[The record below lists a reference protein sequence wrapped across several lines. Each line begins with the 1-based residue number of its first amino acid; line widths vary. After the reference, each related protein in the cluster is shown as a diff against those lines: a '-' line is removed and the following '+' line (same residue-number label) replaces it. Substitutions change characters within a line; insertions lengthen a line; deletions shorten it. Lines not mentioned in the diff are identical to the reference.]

1 METIFIPAF
10 ILGMLSNLHCLGMC
24 GPIALAIP
32 LNRTSKSAML
42 FGILQYHIGRIL
54 VYGILGY
61 LVGYIGMG
69 IKLFGVLQA
78 ISIIAGIGIII
89 YAWRKKINFTK
100 IKLPSFLGPLSLS
113 KGHSSLLSSYM
124 GKIMRSKSPLKL
136 FLLGALNGL
145 LPCGMV
151 YTALITAVVLGTP
164 LLSATSM
171 LAFGL
176 GTLPG
181 LVAFSLFAQQ
191 LGNPIRSKINRYL
204 PYLITLVGLLII
216 LRGMNLNIPYI
227 SPKVSVVESST
238 PSKNKKVVMDCCH
251 KSTKCEKK

>member
-10 ILGMLSNLHCLGMC
+10 ILGVISNLHCLGMC

-32 LNRTSKSAML
+32 LNRSSKSTML
-42 FGILQYHIGRIL
+42 FGILQYHIGRVL

-61 LVGYIGMG
+61 SVGYIGMG
-69 IKLFGVLQA
+69 IKLFGILQA

-89 YAWRKKINFTK
+89 YAWRKKLFKT
-100 IKLPSFLGPLSLS
+100 
-113 KGHSSLLSSYM
+113 SSSSSYINQKITSSFSKNM
-124 GKIMRSKSPLKL
+124 GKIMRSESPLKL

-204 PYLITLVGLLII
+204 PYLITVVGLLIV

-227 SPKVSVVESST
+227 SPKVSFSEE
-238 PSKNKKVVMDCCH
+238 KKEVVMDCCH
-251 KSTKCEKK
+251 KNTKCEKK

>member
-10 ILGMLSNLHCLGMC
+10 ILGVISNLHCLGMC

-32 LNRTSKSAML
+32 LNRSSKSAML

-69 IKLFGVLQA
+69 IKLFGILQA

-89 YAWRKKINFTK
+89 YAWRNKLTFFKNPFT
-100 IKLPSFLGPLSLS
+100 SSLR
-113 KGHSSLLSSYM
+113 HTSLLSRSM
-124 GKIMRSKSPLKL
+124 GKIMRSESPLKL

-164 LLSATSM
+164 ILSATSM

-181 LVAFSLFAQQ
+181 LVAFSVFAQQ
-191 LGNPIRSKINRYL
+191 LGNPIRSKLNRYL
-204 PYLITLVGLLII
+204 PYLVTVVGILII
-216 LRGMNLNIPYI
+216 LRGMNLDIPYL
-227 SPKVSVVESST
+227 SPKVSFSEE
-238 PSKNKKVVMDCCH
+238 KKEVVMDCCH
-251 KSTKCEKK
+251 KNMKCEK

>member
-1 METIFIPAF
+1 MTSILASAF
-10 ILGMLSNLHCLGMC
+10 LLGIISNLHCLGMC

-32 LNRTSKSAML
+32 LNRSSKSAML
-42 FGILQYHIGRIL
+42 FGILQYHLGRVLI
-54 VYGILGY
+54 YAILGY
-61 LVGYIGMG
+61 IVGYIGMG

-89 YAWRKKINFTK
+89 YAWRNKLTFFKNPFT
-100 IKLPSFLGPLSLS
+100 SSLR
-113 KGHSSLLSSYM
+113 HTSLLSRSM
-124 GKIMRSKSPLKL
+124 GKIMRSESPLKL

-164 LLSATSM
+164 ILSATSM

-204 PYLITLVGLLII
+204 PYLITVVGLLIT

-227 SPKVSVVESST
+227 SPKVSFSEE
-238 PSKNKKVVMDCCH
+238 KKEVVMDCCH

>member
-1 METIFIPAF
+1 
-10 ILGMLSNLHCLGMC
+10 
-24 GPIALAIP
+24 
-32 LNRTSKSAML
+32 ML
-42 FGILQYHIGRIL
+42 FGILQYHIGRVL

-89 YAWRKKINFTK
+89 YAWRKHLSFIKIPLNV
-100 IKLPSFLGPLSLS
+100 PLSLS
-113 KGHSSLLSSYM
+113 KGHFVTMSLLSQSM
-124 GKIMRSKSPLKL
+124 GKIMHSESPLKL

-191 LGNPIRSKINRYL
+191 LGNPMRSKINRYL
-204 PYLITLVGLLII
+204 PYLITVLGLLIV

-227 SPKVSVVESST
+227 SPKVSFSEE
-238 PSKNKKVVMDCCH
+238 KKEVVMDCCH
-251 KSTKCEKK
+251 KNTKCEKK

>member
-10 ILGMLSNLHCLGMC
+10 ILGVISNLHCLGMC

-32 LNRTSKSAML
+32 LNRSSKSAMFL
-42 FGILQYHIGRIL
+42 GILQYHIGRVL

-78 ISIIAGIGIII
+78 ISILAGIGIII
-89 YAWRKKINFTK
+89 YAWRKKITFYKNPF
-100 IKLPSFLGPLSLS
+100 SSSLVS
-113 KGHSSLLSSYM
+113 RLSSLLSQSM
-124 GKIMRSKSPLKL
+124 GKIMRSESPLKL

-164 LLSATSM
+164 ILSATSM

-181 LVAFSLFAQQ
+181 LVAFSVFAQQ
-191 LGNPIRSKINRYL
+191 LGNTIRSKINRYL
-204 PYLITLVGLLII
+204 PYQITVVGLLIV

-227 SPKVSVVESST
+227 SPKVSFSEE
-238 PSKNKKVVMDCCH
+238 KKEVVMDCCH
-251 KSTKCEKK
+251 KNTKCEKK

>member
-10 ILGMLSNLHCLGMC
+10 ILGVISNLHCLGMC

-32 LNRTSKSAML
+32 LNRSSKSAMFL
-42 FGILQYHIGRIL
+42 GILQYHIGRVL

-78 ISIIAGIGIII
+78 ISILAGIGIII
-89 YAWRKKINFTK
+89 YAWRKKNTFYK
-100 IKLPSFLGPLSLS
+100 NPFSSSLVS
-113 KGHSSLLSSYM
+113 RLSSLLSQSM
-124 GKIMRSKSPLKL
+124 GKIMRSESPLKL

-164 LLSATSM
+164 ILSATSM

-181 LVAFSLFAQQ
+181 LVAFSVFAQQ
-191 LGNPIRSKINRYL
+191 LGNTIRSKINRYL
-204 PYLITLVGLLII
+204 PYLITVVGLLIV

-227 SPKVSVVESST
+227 SPKVSFSEE
-238 PSKNKKVVMDCCH
+238 KKEVVMDCCH
-251 KSTKCEKK
+251 KNMKCEK

>member
-1 METIFIPAF
+1 METIFLPAF
-10 ILGMLSNLHCLGMC
+10 ILGVISNLHCLGMC

-32 LNRTSKSAML
+32 LNRSSKSSKL
-42 FGILQYHIGRIL
+42 FGILQYHLGRVL
-54 VYGILGY
+54 VYAILGY
-61 LVGYIGMG
+61 IVGYIGMG

-89 YAWRKKINFTK
+89 YAWRKKLTFFKNPFT
-100 IKLPSFLGPLSLS
+100 SSLR
-113 KGHSSLLSSYM
+113 HTSLLSQSM
-124 GKIMRSKSPLKL
+124 GKIMRSESPIKL

-151 YTALITAVVLGTP
+151 YTALITAVVMGTP
-164 LLSATSM
+164 VLSATSM

-204 PYLITLVGLLII
+204 PYLITVVGLLIV

-227 SPKVSVVESST
+227 SPKVSFSEE
-238 PSKNKKVVMDCCH
+238 KKEVVMDCCH

>member
-10 ILGMLSNLHCLGMC
+10 ILGVISNLHCLGMC

-32 LNRTSKSAML
+32 LNRSSKSAML
-42 FGILQYHIGRIL
+42 FGILQYHLGRVL
-54 VYGILGY
+54 VYAILGY
-61 LVGYIGMG
+61 IVGYIGMG

-89 YAWRKKINFTK
+89 YAWRNKLTFFKNPFT
-100 IKLPSFLGPLSLS
+100 SSLR
-113 KGHSSLLSSYM
+113 HTSLLSRSM
-124 GKIMRSKSPLKL
+124 GKIMRSESPLKL

-164 LLSATSM
+164 ILSATSM

-204 PYLITLVGLLII
+204 PYLITVVGLLNV

-227 SPKVSVVESST
+227 SPKVSFSEE
-238 PSKNKKVVMDCCH
+238 KKEVVMDCCH
-251 KSTKCEKK
+251 KNTKCEKK

>member
-1 METIFIPAF
+1 
-10 ILGMLSNLHCLGMC
+10 
-24 GPIALAIP
+24 
-32 LNRTSKSAML
+32 
-42 FGILQYHIGRIL
+42 
-54 VYGILGY
+54 
-61 LVGYIGMG
+61 MG

-100 IKLPSFLGPLSLS
+100 IKLPSFLGTLSLS
-113 KGHSSLLSSYM
+113 KGHFLSRSM
-124 GKIMRSKSPLKL
+124 GKIMRSESPLKL

-164 LLSATSM
+164 ILSATSM

-181 LVAFSLFAQQ
+181 LVVFSLFGQQ
-191 LGNPIRSKINRYL
+191 LGNPMRSKINRYL
-204 PYLITLVGLLII
+204 PYLITVVGLLII

-227 SPKVSVVESST
+227 SPKVSFSEE
-238 PSKNKKVVMDCCH
+238 KKEVVMDCCH

>member
-10 ILGMLSNLHCLGMC
+10 ILGVISNLHCLGMC

-32 LNRTSKSAML
+32 LNRSSKSTML
-42 FGILQYHIGRIL
+42 FGILQYHIGRVLI
-54 VYGILGY
+54 YGILGY

-69 IKLFGVLQA
+69 IKLFGILQA

-89 YAWRKKINFTK
+89 YAWRNKLTFFKNLFT
-100 IKLPSFLGPLSLS
+100 SSLR
-113 KGHSSLLSSYM
+113 HTSLLSRSM
-124 GKIMRSKSPLKL
+124 GKIMRSENPLKL

-191 LGNPIRSKINRYL
+191 LGNPMRSKINRYL
-204 PYLITLVGLLII
+204 PYIITLVGLLIV

-227 SPKVSVVESST
+227 SPKVSFSEE
-238 PSKNKKVVMDCCH
+238 KKEVIMDCCH
-251 KSTKCEKK
+251 KNTKCEKK

>member
-10 ILGMLSNLHCLGMC
+10 ILGVISNLHCLGMC

-32 LNRTSKSAML
+32 LNRSSKSAML
-42 FGILQYHIGRIL
+42 FGILQYHLGRVL
-54 VYGILGY
+54 VYAILGY
-61 LVGYIGMG
+61 IVGYIGMG
-69 IKLFGVLQA
+69 IKLFGVLQV

-100 IKLPSFLGPLSLS
+100 IKLPRFLCTLSLS
-113 KGHSSLLSSYM
+113 KGHFLSQSM
-124 GKIMRSKSPLKL
+124 GKIMRSESPLKL

-164 LLSATSM
+164 ILSATSM

-204 PYLITLVGLLII
+204 PYLITVVGLLII

-227 SPKVSVVESST
+227 SPKVSFSEE
-238 PSKNKKVVMDCCH
+238 KKEVVMDCCH
-251 KSTKCEKK
+251 KNTKCEKK

>member
-10 ILGMLSNLHCLGMC
+10 ILGVISNLHCLGMC

-32 LNRTSKSAML
+32 LNRSSKSTML
-42 FGILQYHIGRIL
+42 FGILQYHIGRVL

-89 YAWRKKINFTK
+89 YAWRNKLTFFKNPFT
-100 IKLPSFLGPLSLS
+100 SSLR
-113 KGHSSLLSSYM
+113 HTSLLSRSM
-124 GKIMRSKSPLKL
+124 GKIMRSESPVKL

-164 LLSATSM
+164 ILSATSM

-204 PYLITLVGLLII
+204 PYLITVVGLLII

-227 SPKVSVVESST
+227 SPKVSFSQE
-238 PSKNKKVVMDCCH
+238 KKEVVMDCCH
-251 KSTKCEKK
+251 KNTKCVKE

>member
-10 ILGMLSNLHCLGMC
+10 ILGVISNLHCLGMC

-32 LNRTSKSAML
+32 LNRSSKSSML
-42 FGILQYHIGRIL
+42 FGILQYHIGRVL

-61 LVGYIGMG
+61 IVGYIGMG

-89 YAWRKKINFTK
+89 YAWRKHLSFIKIPLNV
-100 IKLPSFLGPLSLS
+100 PLSLS
-113 KGHSSLLSSYM
+113 KGHLLSQYM
-124 GKIMRSKSPLKL
+124 GKLMRSESPIKL
-136 FLLGALNGL
+136 FLLGSLNGL

-151 YTALITAVVLGTP
+151 YTALIAAVVMGTP
-164 LLSATSM
+164 MLSASSM

-181 LVAFSLFAQQ
+181 LVAFSVFAQQ

-204 PYLITLVGLLII
+204 PYLITVVGLLII

-227 SPKVSVVESST
+227 SPKVTIAEE
-238 PSKNKKVVMDCCH
+238 KNEVVMDCCH
-251 KSTKCEKK
+251 KGMKCEMK

>member
-10 ILGMLSNLHCLGMC
+10 ILGVISNLHCLGMC

-32 LNRTSKSAML
+32 LNRSSKSAML
-42 FGILQYHIGRIL
+42 FGILQYHLGRVL
-54 VYGILGY
+54 VYAILGY
-61 LVGYIGMG
+61 IVGYIGMG
-69 IKLFGVLQA
+69 IKLFGILQA

-89 YAWRKKINFTK
+89 YAWRNKLTFFKNPFT
-100 IKLPSFLGPLSLS
+100 SSLR
-113 KGHSSLLSSYM
+113 HTSLLSRSM
-124 GKIMRSKSPLKL
+124 GKIMRSESPVKL
-136 FLLGALNGL
+136 FLLGVLNGL

-164 LLSATSM
+164 ILSATSM

-204 PYLITLVGLLII
+204 PYLITVVGLLIV

-227 SPKVSVVESST
+227 SPKVSFSEE
-238 PSKNKKVVMDCCH
+238 KKEVVMDCCH
-251 KSTKCEKK
+251 KNTKCEKK

>member
-10 ILGMLSNLHCLGMC
+10 ILGVISNLHCLGMC

-32 LNRTSKSAML
+32 LNRSSKSGML
-42 FGILQYHIGRIL
+42 FGILQYHIGRVL

-78 ISIIAGIGIII
+78 ISIIVGIGIII
-89 YAWRKKINFTK
+89 YAWRKHLSFIKIPLNV
-100 IKLPSFLGPLSLS
+100 PLSLS
-113 KGHSSLLSSYM
+113 KGHFVTMSLLSQSM
-124 GKIMRSKSPLKL
+124 GKIMHSESPLKL

-204 PYLITLVGLLII
+204 PYLITVVGLLIV

-227 SPKVSVVESST
+227 SPKVSLSEE
-238 PSKNKKVVMDCCH
+238 KKEVVMDCCH
-251 KSTKCEKK
+251 KNTKCEKK

>member
-10 ILGMLSNLHCLGMC
+10 ILGVISNLHCLGMC

-32 LNRTSKSAML
+32 LNRSSKSEML
-42 FGILQYHIGRIL
+42 FGILQYHIGRVL

-89 YAWRKKINFTK
+89 YAWRKHLSFIKIPLNV
-100 IKLPSFLGPLSLS
+100 PLSLS
-113 KGHSSLLSSYM
+113 KGHFVTMSLLSQSM
-124 GKIMRSKSPLKL
+124 GKIMHSESPLKL

-191 LGNPIRSKINRYL
+191 LGNPMRSKINRYL
-204 PYLITLVGLLII
+204 PYLITVLGLLIV

-227 SPKVSVVESST
+227 SPKVSFSEE
-238 PSKNKKVVMDCCH
+238 KKEVVMDCCH
-251 KSTKCEKK
+251 KNTKCEKK

>member
-10 ILGMLSNLHCLGMC
+10 ILGVISNLHCLGMC

-32 LNRTSKSAML
+32 LNRSSKSSML
-42 FGILQYHIGRIL
+42 FGILQYHIGRVL

-69 IKLFGVLQA
+69 IQLFGVLQA

-89 YAWRKKINFTK
+89 YAWRKKITFFKNPFT
-100 IKLPSFLGPLSLS
+100 
-113 KGHSSLLSSYM
+113 SSLRHTSILSQYM
-124 GKIMRSKSPLKL
+124 GKLMRSESPIKL
-136 FLLGALNGL
+136 FLLGSLNGL

-164 LLSATSM
+164 MLSATSM

-216 LRGMNLNIPYI
+216 LRGMNLDIPYI
-227 SPKVSVVESST
+227 SPKVSISEE
-238 PSKNKKVVMDCCH
+238 KKEVVMDCCH

>member
-10 ILGMLSNLHCLGMC
+10 ILGVISNLHCLGMC

-32 LNRTSKSAML
+32 LNRSSKSAML
-42 FGILQYHIGRIL
+42 FGILQYHLGRVL
-54 VYGILGY
+54 VYVILGY
-61 LVGYIGMG
+61 IVGYIGMG

-89 YAWRKKINFTK
+89 YAWRNKLTFFKNPFT
-100 IKLPSFLGPLSLS
+100 SSLR
-113 KGHSSLLSSYM
+113 HTSLLSRSM
-124 GKIMRSKSPLKL
+124 GKIMRSESPVKL

-164 LLSATSM
+164 ILSATSM

-204 PYLITLVGLLII
+204 PYLITVVGLLII

-227 SPKVSVVESST
+227 SPKVSFSEE
-238 PSKNKKVVMDCCH
+238 KKEVVMDCCH
-251 KSTKCEKK
+251 KNTKCEKK

>member
-10 ILGMLSNLHCLGMC
+10 ILGVISNLHCLGMC

-32 LNRTSKSAML
+32 LNRSSKSAML
-42 FGILQYHIGRIL
+42 FGILQYHLGRVL
-54 VYGILGY
+54 VYAILGY
-61 LVGYIGMG
+61 IVGYIGMG

-89 YAWRKKINFTK
+89 YAWRKHLNFIKIPLNV
-100 IKLPSFLGPLSLS
+100 PLSLS
-113 KGHSSLLSSYM
+113 KGHFLSQSM
-124 GKIMRSKSPLKL
+124 GKIMRSESPLKL

-164 LLSATSM
+164 ILSATSM

-204 PYLITLVGLLII
+204 PYLITVVGLLII

-227 SPKVSVVESST
+227 SPKVSFSQE
-238 PSKNKKVVMDCCH
+238 KKEVVMDCCH

>member
-1 METIFIPAF
+1 MATIFIPAF
-10 ILGMLSNLHCLGMC
+10 ILGVISNLHCLGMC

-32 LNRTSKSAML
+32 LNRSSKSAML
-42 FGILQYHIGRIL
+42 FGILQYHLGRVLI
-54 VYGILGY
+54 YAILGY
-61 LVGYIGMG
+61 IVGYIGMG

-89 YAWRKKINFTK
+89 YAWRKHLSFIKIPLNV
-100 IKLPSFLGPLSLS
+100 PLSLS
-113 KGHSSLLSSYM
+113 KGHFLSRSM
-124 GKIMRSKSPLKL
+124 GKIMRSESPLKL

-164 LLSATSM
+164 ILSATSM

-181 LVAFSLFAQQ
+181 LVAFSVFAQQ
-191 LGNPIRSKINRYL
+191 LGNTIRSKINRYL
-204 PYLITLVGLLII
+204 PYLITVVGLLII

-227 SPKVSVVESST
+227 SPKVSFSEE
-238 PSKNKKVVMDCCH
+238 KKEVVMDCCH
-251 KSTKCEKK
+251 KNTKCEKK

>member
-1 METIFIPAF
+1 
-10 ILGMLSNLHCLGMC
+10 MC

-32 LNRTSKSAML
+32 LNRSSKSAML
-42 FGILQYHIGRIL
+42 FGILQYHLGRVLI
-54 VYGILGY
+54 YAILGY
-61 LVGYIGMG
+61 IVGYIGMG

-89 YAWRKKINFTK
+89 YAWRNKLTFFKNPFT
-100 IKLPSFLGPLSLS
+100 SSLR
-113 KGHSSLLSSYM
+113 HTSLLSRSM
-124 GKIMRSKSPLKL
+124 GKIMRSESPVKL

-164 LLSATSM
+164 ILSATSM

-191 LGNPIRSKINRYL
+191 LGNPMRSKINRYL
-204 PYLITLVGLLII
+204 PYLITVVGLLIT

-227 SPKVSVVESST
+227 SPKVSFSEE
-238 PSKNKKVVMDCCH
+238 KKEVVMDCCH

>member
-1 METIFIPAF
+1 MTSILASAF
-10 ILGMLSNLHCLGMC
+10 LLGIISNLHCLGMC

-32 LNRTSKSAML
+32 LNRSSKSAML
-42 FGILQYHIGRIL
+42 FGILQYHLGRVLI
-54 VYGILGY
+54 YAILGY
-61 LVGYIGMG
+61 IVGYIGMG

-78 ISIIAGIGIII
+78 ISIISGIGIII
-89 YAWRKKINFTK
+89 YAWRNKLTFFKNPFT
-100 IKLPSFLGPLSLS
+100 SSLR
-113 KGHSSLLSSYM
+113 HTSLLSRSM
-124 GKIMRSKSPLKL
+124 GKIMRSESPLKL

-164 LLSATSM
+164 ILSATSM

-204 PYLITLVGLLII
+204 PYLITVVGLLIT

-227 SPKVSVVESST
+227 SPKVSFSEE
-238 PSKNKKVVMDCCH
+238 KKEVVMDCCH

>member
-1 METIFIPAF
+1 MTSILASAF
-10 ILGMLSNLHCLGMC
+10 LLGIISNLHCLGMC

-32 LNRTSKSAML
+32 LNRSSKSAML
-42 FGILQYHIGRIL
+42 FGILQYHLGRVLI
-54 VYGILGY
+54 YAILGY
-61 LVGYIGMG
+61 ILGYIGMG

-89 YAWRKKINFTK
+89 YAWRNKLTFFKNPFT
-100 IKLPSFLGPLSLS
+100 SSLR
-113 KGHSSLLSSYM
+113 HTSLLSRSM
-124 GKIMRSKSPLKL
+124 GKIMRSESPLKL

-204 PYLITLVGLLII
+204 PYLITVVGLLII

-227 SPKVSVVESST
+227 SPKVSFSEE
-238 PSKNKKVVMDCCH
+238 KKEVVMDCCH
-251 KSTKCEKK
+251 KNTKCEKK

>member
-10 ILGMLSNLHCLGMC
+10 ILGVISNLHCLGMC

-32 LNRTSKSAML
+32 LNRSSKSTML
-42 FGILQYHIGRIL
+42 FGMLQYHIGRVL
-54 VYGILGY
+54 VYAILGY
-61 LVGYIGMG
+61 IVGYIGMG

-89 YAWRKKINFTK
+89 YAWRKKLFKTSSSSSSINQK
-100 IKLPSFLGPLSLS
+100 ITSSFS
-113 KGHSSLLSSYM
+113 KNM
-124 GKIMRSKSPLKL
+124 GKIMRSESPLKL

-181 LVAFSLFAQQ
+181 LVAFSVFAHQ

-204 PYLITLVGLLII
+204 PYLVTVVGILII
-216 LRGMNLNIPYI
+216 LRGMNLDIPYL
-227 SPKVSVVESST
+227 SPKVSFSEE
-238 PSKNKKVVMDCCH
+238 KKEVVMDCCH

>member
-10 ILGMLSNLHCLGMC
+10 ILGVISNLHCLGMC

-32 LNRTSKSAML
+32 LNRSSKSGMFL
-42 FGILQYHIGRIL
+42 GILQYHIGRVL

-89 YAWRKKINFTK
+89 YAWRKHLSFIKIPLNV
-100 IKLPSFLGPLSLS
+100 PLSLS
-113 KGHSSLLSSYM
+113 KGHFVTMSLLSQSM
-124 GKIMRSKSPLKL
+124 GKIMHSESPLKL

-191 LGNPIRSKINRYL
+191 LGNPMRSKINRYL
-204 PYLITLVGLLII
+204 PYLITVVGLLIV

-227 SPKVSVVESST
+227 SPKVSFSEE
-238 PSKNKKVVMDCCH
+238 KKEVVMDCCH
-251 KSTKCEKK
+251 KNTKCEKK

>member
-10 ILGMLSNLHCLGMC
+10 ILGVISNLHCLGMC

-32 LNRTSKSAML
+32 LNRSSKSEML
-42 FGILQYHIGRIL
+42 FGILQYHIGRVL

-89 YAWRKKINFTK
+89 YAWRN
-100 IKLPSFLGPLSLS
+100 KLTFFKNPFNSSLR
-113 KGHSSLLSSYM
+113 HTSLLSRSM
-124 GKIMRSKSPLKL
+124 GKIMRSESPLKL

-191 LGNPIRSKINRYL
+191 LGNPMRSKINRYL
-204 PYLITLVGLLII
+204 PYLITVVGLLII

-227 SPKVSVVESST
+227 SPKVSFSEE
-238 PSKNKKVVMDCCH
+238 KKEVVMDCCH
-251 KSTKCEKK
+251 KNTKCEKK

>member
-10 ILGMLSNLHCLGMC
+10 ILGVISNLHCLGMC

-32 LNRTSKSAML
+32 LNRSSKSTML

-69 IKLFGVLQA
+69 IKLFGILQA

-89 YAWRKKINFTK
+89 YAWRKYLSFIKIPLNV
-100 IKLPSFLGPLSLS
+100 PLSLS
-113 KGHSSLLSSYM
+113 KGHFLSRSM
-124 GKIMRSKSPLKL
+124 GKIMRSESPLKL
-136 FLLGALNGL
+136 LLLGALNGL

-164 LLSATSM
+164 LLSTTSM

-204 PYLITLVGLLII
+204 PYLITVVGLLII
-216 LRGMNLNIPYI
+216 LRGMNLNIPFI
-227 SPKVSVVESST
+227 SPKVSFSEE
-238 PSKNKKVVMDCCH
+238 KKEVVMDCCH
-251 KSTKCEKK
+251 KNTKCEKK

>member
-10 ILGMLSNLHCLGMC
+10 ILGVISNLHCLGMC

-32 LNRTSKSAML
+32 LNRSSKSAML
-42 FGILQYHIGRIL
+42 FGILQYHLGRVL
-54 VYGILGY
+54 VYAILGY
-61 LVGYIGMG
+61 IVGYIGMG
-69 IKLFGVLQA
+69 IKLFGVLQV

-100 IKLPSFLGPLSLS
+100 IKLPRFLCTLSLS
-113 KGHSSLLSSYM
+113 KGHFLSQSM
-124 GKIMRSKSPLKL
+124 GKIMRSESPLKL

-164 LLSATSM
+164 ILSATSM

-204 PYLITLVGLLII
+204 PYLITVVGLLII

-227 SPKVSVVESST
+227 SPKVSFSEE
-238 PSKNKKVVMDCCH
+238 KKEVVMDCCH
-251 KSTKCEKK
+251 KNTKCVKE

>member
-10 ILGMLSNLHCLGMC
+10 ILGVISNLHCLGMC

-32 LNRTSKSAML
+32 LNRSSKSAMFL
-42 FGILQYHIGRIL
+42 GILQYHIGRVL

-78 ISIIAGIGIII
+78 ISILAGIGIII
-89 YAWRKKINFTK
+89 YAWRKKITFYKNPF
-100 IKLPSFLGPLSLS
+100 SSSLVS
-113 KGHSSLLSSYM
+113 RLSSLLSQTM
-124 GKIMRSKSPLKL
+124 GKIMRSESPLKL

-151 YTALITAVVLGTP
+151 YTALITAVVLGASI
-164 LLSATSM
+164 LSATSM

-181 LVAFSLFAQQ
+181 LVAFSVFAQQ
-191 LGNPIRSKINRYL
+191 LGNTIRSKINRYL
-204 PYLITLVGLLII
+204 PYLITVVGLLII

-227 SPKVSVVESST
+227 SPKVSFSQE
-238 PSKNKKVVMDCCH
+238 KKEVVMDCCH
-251 KSTKCEKK
+251 KNTKCEKK

>member
-1 METIFIPAF
+1 MTSILASAF
-10 ILGMLSNLHCLGMC
+10 LLGIISNLHCLGMC

-32 LNRTSKSAML
+32 LNRSSKSAML
-42 FGILQYHIGRIL
+42 FGILQYHLGRVLI
-54 VYGILGY
+54 YAILGY
-61 LVGYIGMG
+61 ILGYIGMG

-78 ISIIAGIGIII
+78 ISIISGIGIII
-89 YAWRKKINFTK
+89 YAWRNKLTFFKNPFT
-100 IKLPSFLGPLSLS
+100 SSLR
-113 KGHSSLLSSYM
+113 HTSLLSRSM
-124 GKIMRSKSPLKL
+124 GKIMRSESPLKL

-164 LLSATSM
+164 ILSATSM

-204 PYLITLVGLLII
+204 PYLITVVGLLIT

-227 SPKVSVVESST
+227 SPKVSFSEE
-238 PSKNKKVVMDCCH
+238 KKEVVMDCCH

>member
-10 ILGMLSNLHCLGMC
+10 ILGVISNLHCLGMC

-32 LNRTSKSAML
+32 LNRSSKSGML
-42 FGILQYHIGRIL
+42 FGILQYHLGRIL
-54 VYGILGY
+54 VYAILGY
-61 LVGYIGMG
+61 IVGYIGMG
-69 IKLFGVLQA
+69 IKLFGILQA

-89 YAWRKKINFTK
+89 YAWRNKLTFFKNPFT
-100 IKLPSFLGPLSLS
+100 SSLR
-113 KGHSSLLSSYM
+113 HTSLLSRSM
-124 GKIMRSKSPLKL
+124 GKIMRSESPLKS

-204 PYLITLVGLLII
+204 PYLITVVGLLII

-227 SPKVSVVESST
+227 SPKVSFSEE
-238 PSKNKKVVMDCCH
+238 KKEVVMDCCH

>member
-10 ILGMLSNLHCLGMC
+10 ILGVISNLHCLGMC

-32 LNRTSKSAML
+32 LNRSSKSAML
-42 FGILQYHIGRIL
+42 FGILQYHLGRVL
-54 VYGILGY
+54 VYAILGY
-61 LVGYIGMG
+61 IIGYIGMG

-89 YAWRKKINFTK
+89 YAWRNKLTFFKNPFT
-100 IKLPSFLGPLSLS
+100 SSLR
-113 KGHSSLLSSYM
+113 HTSLLSRSM
-124 GKIMRSKSPLKL
+124 GKIMRSESPLKL

-164 LLSATSM
+164 ILSAASM

-204 PYLITLVGLLII
+204 PYLITVVGLLIV

-227 SPKVSVVESST
+227 SPKVSFSEE
-238 PSKNKKVVMDCCH
+238 KKEVVMDCCH

>member
-10 ILGMLSNLHCLGMC
+10 ILGVISNLHCLGMC

-32 LNRTSKSAML
+32 LNRSSKSAIFL
-42 FGILQYHIGRIL
+42 GILQYHIGRVL
-54 VYGILGY
+54 VYSILGY

-69 IKLFGVLQA
+69 MKLFGILQTL
-78 ISIIAGIGIII
+78 SIVAGIGIII
-89 YAWRKKINFTK
+89 YAWRNKLTFFKNPFT
-100 IKLPSFLGPLSLS
+100 SSLR
-113 KGHSSLLSSYM
+113 HTSLLSRYM
-124 GKIMRSKSPLKL
+124 GKIMRSESPVKL
-136 FLLGALNGL
+136 FLLGVLNGL

-204 PYLITLVGLLII
+204 PYLITVVGLLII

-227 SPKVSVVESST
+227 SPKVSFSEE
-238 PSKNKKVVMDCCH
+238 KKEVVMDCCH
-251 KSTKCEKK
+251 KNTKCEKK

>member
-10 ILGMLSNLHCLGMC
+10 ILGVISNLHCLGMC

-32 LNRTSKSAML
+32 LNRSSKSAML
-42 FGILQYHIGRIL
+42 FGILQYHLGRVL
-54 VYGILGY
+54 VYAILGY
-61 LVGYIGMG
+61 IVGYIGMG

-89 YAWRKKINFTK
+89 YAWRNKLTFFKNPFT
-100 IKLPSFLGPLSLS
+100 SSLR
-113 KGHSSLLSSYM
+113 HTSLLSRSM
-124 GKIMRSKSPLKL
+124 GKIMRSESPVKL
-136 FLLGALNGL
+136 FLLGVLNGL

-204 PYLITLVGLLII
+204 PYLITVVGLLIV

-227 SPKVSVVESST
+227 SPKVSFSEE
-238 PSKNKKVVMDCCH
+238 KKEVVMDCCH
-251 KSTKCEKK
+251 KYTKCEKK

>member
-10 ILGMLSNLHCLGMC
+10 ILGIISNLHCLGMC

-32 LNRTSKSAML
+32 LNRSSKSEML
-42 FGILQYHIGRIL
+42 FGILQYHLGRIL
-54 VYGILGY
+54 VYAILGY
-61 LVGYIGMG
+61 IVGYIGMG
-69 IKLFGVLQA
+69 IKLFGILQA

-89 YAWRKKINFTK
+89 YAWRNKLTFFKNPFT
-100 IKLPSFLGPLSLS
+100 SSLR
-113 KGHSSLLSSYM
+113 HTSLLSRSM
-124 GKIMRSKSPLKL
+124 GKIMRSESPLKL

-164 LLSATSM
+164 LLSTTSM
-171 LAFGL
+171 FAFGL

-204 PYLITLVGLLII
+204 PYLITVVGLLII

-227 SPKVSVVESST
+227 SPKVSFSEE
-238 PSKNKKVVMDCCH
+238 KKEVVMDCCH
-251 KSTKCEKK
+251 KNTKCEKK

>member
-10 ILGMLSNLHCLGMC
+10 ILGVISNLHCLGMC

-32 LNRTSKSAML
+32 LNRSSKSAML
-42 FGILQYHIGRIL
+42 FGILQYHIGRVL

-78 ISIIAGIGIII
+78 ISILAGIGIII
-89 YAWRKKINFTK
+89 YAWRKKITFYKNPF
-100 IKLPSFLGPLSLS
+100 SSSLVS
-113 KGHSSLLSSYM
+113 RLSSLLSQSM
-124 GKIMRSKSPLKL
+124 GKIMRSESPLKL

-164 LLSATSM
+164 ILSATSM
-171 LAFGL
+171 FAFGL

-204 PYLITLVGLLII
+204 PYLITVVGLLII

-227 SPKVSVVESST
+227 SPKVSFSEE
-238 PSKNKKVVMDCCH
+238 KKEVVMDCCH
-251 KSTKCEKK
+251 KNTKCEKK

>member
-10 ILGMLSNLHCLGMC
+10 ILGVISNLHCLGMC

-32 LNRTSKSAML
+32 LNRSSKSAMFL
-42 FGILQYHIGRIL
+42 GILQYHIGRVL

-78 ISIIAGIGIII
+78 ISILAGIGIII
-89 YAWRKKINFTK
+89 YAWRKKNTFYK
-100 IKLPSFLGPLSLS
+100 NPFSSSLVS
-113 KGHSSLLSSYM
+113 RLSSLLSQSM
-124 GKIMRSKSPLKL
+124 GKIMRSESPLKL

-164 LLSATSM
+164 ILSATSM

-181 LVAFSLFAQQ
+181 LVAFSVFAQQ
-191 LGNPIRSKINRYL
+191 LGNTIRSKINRYL
-204 PYLITLVGLLII
+204 PYQITVVGLLIV

-227 SPKVSVVESST
+227 SPKVSFSEE
-238 PSKNKKVVMDCCH
+238 KKEVVMDCCH
-251 KSTKCEKK
+251 KNTKCEKK

>member
-10 ILGMLSNLHCLGMC
+10 ILGVISNLHCLGMC

-32 LNRTSKSAML
+32 LNRSSKSAML
-42 FGILQYHIGRIL
+42 FGILQYHLGRVL
-54 VYGILGY
+54 VYAILGY
-61 LVGYIGMG
+61 IVGYIGMG
-69 IKLFGVLQA
+69 IKLFGVLQV

-89 YAWRKKINFTK
+89 YAWRNKLTFFKNPFT
-100 IKLPSFLGPLSLS
+100 SSLR
-113 KGHSSLLSSYM
+113 HTSLLSRSM
-124 GKIMRSKSPLKL
+124 GKIMRSESPLKL

-164 LLSATSM
+164 ILSATSM

-204 PYLITLVGLLII
+204 PYLITVVGLLIV

-227 SPKVSVVESST
+227 SPKVSFSEE
-238 PSKNKKVVMDCCH
+238 KKEVVMDCCH
-251 KSTKCEKK
+251 KNTKCEKK

>member
-10 ILGMLSNLHCLGMC
+10 ILGVISNLHCLGMC

-32 LNRTSKSAML
+32 LNRSSKSAML
-42 FGILQYHIGRIL
+42 FGILQYHLGRVL
-54 VYGILGY
+54 VYAILGY
-61 LVGYIGMG
+61 IVGYIGMG
-69 IKLFGVLQA
+69 IKLFGILQA

-89 YAWRKKINFTK
+89 YAWRNKLTFFKNPFT
-100 IKLPSFLGPLSLS
+100 SSLR
-113 KGHSSLLSSYM
+113 HTSLLSRSM
-124 GKIMRSKSPLKL
+124 GKIMRSESPLKL

-204 PYLITLVGLLII
+204 PYLITVVGLLIV

-227 SPKVSVVESST
+227 SPKVSFSEE
-238 PSKNKKVVMDCCH
+238 KKEVVMDCCH
-251 KSTKCEKK
+251 KNTKCEKE

>member
-32 LNRTSKSAML
+32 LNRSSKSAML
-42 FGILQYHIGRIL
+42 FGILQYHIGRVL
-54 VYGILGY
+54 VYAILGY
-61 LVGYIGMG
+61 IIGYIGMG

-89 YAWRKKINFTK
+89 YAWRKKITFFKNPFT
-100 IKLPSFLGPLSLS
+100 SSLR
-113 KGHSSLLSSYM
+113 HSSLLSSYM

-136 FLLGALNGL
+136 FFLGSLNGL

-164 LLSATSM
+164 VLSASSM

-204 PYLITLVGLLII
+204 PYLITIVGILII

-238 PSKNKKVVMDCCH
+238 PSKNKKLVMDCCH